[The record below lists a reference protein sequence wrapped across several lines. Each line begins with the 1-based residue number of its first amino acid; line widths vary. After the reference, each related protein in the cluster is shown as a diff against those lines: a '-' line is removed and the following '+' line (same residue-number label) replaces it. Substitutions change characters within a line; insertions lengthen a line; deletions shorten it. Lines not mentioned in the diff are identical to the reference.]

1 MAQPTDVQRLRE
13 RFEDYEGE
21 VLSIYLS
28 VNAEFQENQRQAY
41 LVRLKNA
48 LGELEVPEE
57 LANRVQEAVEGEQPQ
72 ARTLVFFATE
82 DGLFEEYRLQVNLQ
96 DAYRYGEPYLVP
108 LVLTLDE
115 HEPYAVALFDA
126 EEYRFFVSSPAGD
139 PGEASESAGSGFFR
153 EVDVSPSEP
162 YPRGGMDQETES
174 RRSEA
179 NLHEWYNELGEL
191 TRRLTFQEGARH
203 LILAGP
209 RERTAEFRDNL
220 PQDVKDRVVAEEPVA
235 TGAPEGE
242 ILKRL
247 EGVRE
252 EAELRRKAT
261 LLEEAREKG
270 VRGLK
275 DTVEALQEG
284 RVYHLLAL
292 WELDGEIR
300 WSDADALAVTDIT
313 QEESPYSGEQTRVR
327 PIMDVLVDLAAARG
341 ARLEF
346 VQDEETV
353 AATPNEDLER
363 EENREDK
370 SLAATLRKEFDGL
383 VGLLRY

>member
-13 RFEDYEGE
+13 QFEGREGE
-21 VLSIYLS
+21 ILSVYLS
-28 VNAEFQENQRQAY
+28 VNAEFPENQRQAY
-41 LVRLKNA
+41 LTRLKDA
-48 LGELEVPEE
+48 LRELEVPDE
-57 LANRVQEAVEGEQPQ
+57 LADRVQETAEGEQPR
-72 ARTLVFFATE
+72 ARTLVFFAGE
-82 DGLFEEYRLQVNLQ
+82 DGLFEEYRLQVDLE

-108 LVLTLDE
+108 LVLALDE

-126 EEYRFFVSSPAGD
+126 EEYRFFVTSPAGEA
-139 PGEASESAGSGFFR
+139 GEASGSAGSGFFR

-174 RRSEA
+174 RRTEA

-209 RERTAEFRDNL
+209 KERTAEFRETL
-220 PQDVKDRVVAEEPVA
+220 PQDIRDRVAAEEPVA

-252 EAELRRKAT
+252 EAEQRRKAA

-270 VRGLK
+270 IHGVK
-275 DTVEALQEG
+275 DTIEALQEG
-284 RVYHLLAL
+284 RVYHLLVL
-292 WELDGEIR
+292 WSLDGEIR

-313 QEESPYSGEQTRVR
+313 QEKSPYSGEETRVR
-327 PIMDVLVDLAAARG
+327 PLIDVLVDLAAARG
-341 ARLEF
+341 ARIEF
-346 VQDEETV
+346 VEEEEPV
-353 AATPNEDLER
+353 AGTPNEDLENTGAG
-363 EENREDK
+363 EN
-370 SLAATLRKEFDGL
+370 LGATLREEFDGL

>member
-1 MAQPTDVQRLRE
+1 MAQSTDVQRLRE
-13 RFEDYEGE
+13 RFEGYEGD
-21 VLSIYLS
+21 VLSVYLS
-28 VNAEFQENQRQAY
+28 VNAEFQENQREAY
-41 LVRLKNA
+41 LTRLKNA

-57 LANRVQEAVEGEQPQ
+57 LANRVQEAIEGEQPQ
-72 ARTLVFFATE
+72 ARTLVFFATG
-82 DGLFEEYRLQVNLQ
+82 DGLFEEYRLQVDLE

-108 LVLTLDE
+108 LVLSLDE

-126 EEYRFFVSSPAGD
+126 EEYRFFVSSPADD
-139 PGEASESAGSGFFR
+139 PGEASGSGGSGFFR
-153 EVDVSPSEP
+153 EVDVSPTEP

-179 NLHEWYNELGEL
+179 NLHEWFNELGEL

-209 RERTAEFRDNL
+209 KERTAEFRETL
-220 PQDVKDRVVAEEPVA
+220 PQDVRDRVVAEEAVS

-252 EAELRRKAT
+252 EAEQRRKAA

-292 WELDGEIR
+292 WEFDGEIR
-300 WSDADALAVTDIT
+300 WSDADALAILDIT
-313 QEESPYSGEQTRVR
+313 QEESPYSGEETRAR

-346 VQDEETV
+346 VKDEEPV
-353 AATPNEDLER
+353 AATPNEDLE
-363 EENREDK
+363 ETGSGE
-370 SLAATLRKEFDGL
+370 SLGATLREEFDGL